1 MKINLPEKV
10 NTIIET
16 LLAHGYEAYAVGGC
30 VRDSLLGREADD
42 WDITTSA
49 SPHEVKELFRRTI
62 DTGIQHGT
70 VTVMLDKEGFEV
82 TTYRIDGEYEDG
94 RHPKEVLFTK
104 NLEEDLKRR
113 DFTINAMA
121 YNEQTGLVDI
131 FDGIGDLEK
140 GMIRCVGVARERFEE
155 DALRILRAYRFS
167 AQLGFEIDT
176 ETREAATLLVKNL
189 KKISAERIRVE
200 LTKLLLSGH
209 PDRLVWAMEDGIT
222 PEFLP
227 EWDQMFQTSQN
238 NPNHLYNVGK
248 HTLLT
253 VEMVGEK
260 EKQKRFAEQRLAGR
274 ISEEK
279 LQDVFEKKEWSK
291 KELTMLHYAALLHD
305 VAKPLLKKQ
314 KENGEEHFPG
324 HAKESAVLARE
335 LMHRLKFDNET
346 TDMVVR
352 LVAAHDAYDYEKS
365 PAGMRRLMHGLGP
378 DMMELLWE
386 LQLADVLAQHPDG
399 LLPKLEALAE
409 AIRLH
414 REVLE
419 RGDCVSLKT
428 LAVNGRDLIA
438 LGAEPGKAI
447 GELLDGLLEKV
458 LEHPELNERETLLA
472 LLTEKKQ
479 AKTKQA

>member
-1 MKINLPEKV
+1 MHINLPEKV
-10 NTIIET
+10 NTIIEA

-49 SPHEVKELFRRTI
+49 SPYEVKELFRRTI

-131 FDGIGDLEK
+131 FGGIKDLEN
-140 GMIRCVGVARERFEE
+140 GIIRCVGVARERFEE

-167 AQLGFEIDT
+167 AQLGFEIDA
-176 ETREAATLLVKNL
+176 ETRRAASVLAGNL
-189 KKISAERIRVE
+189 KKISAERIRTE
-200 LTKLLLSGH
+200 LTKLLLSKN

-227 EWDQMFQTSQN
+227 EWDRMFQTSQN
-238 NPNHLYNVGK
+238 NPNHLYNVGE
-248 HTLLT
+248 HTLL
-253 VEMVGEK
+253 VIRLIGDSEWQRAFLGQLLAEKLRAGECLT
-260 EKQKRFAEQRLAGR
+260 EQLPEVFAE
-274 ISEEK
+274 
-279 LQDVFEKKEWSK
+279 KKWSK
-291 KELTMLHYAALLHD
+291 KELTMLRYAALLHD

-352 LVAAHDAYDYEKS
+352 LVAAHDEYEYEKT
-365 PAGMRRLMHGLGP
+365 PAGMRKLMHRLGP

-399 LLPKLEALAE
+399 LCVKLDVLAT
-409 AIRLH
+409 AKRLH
-414 REVLE
+414 KEVLL
-419 RGDCVSLKT
+419 RGDCVSLKM

-438 LGAEPGKAI
+438 LGVTPGKEI
-447 GELLDGLLEKV
+447 GEKLTALLEEV
-458 LEHPELNERETLLA
+458 LEHPELNERETLLG
-472 LLTEKKQ
+472 LLEK
-479 AKTKQA
+479 